1 MHIKIVKIAKA
12 LGKPRAFTVKVN
24 GIKYPRERQGWYF
37 TNSKEQAKLLA
48 LKDYLEINSINLE
61 E

>member
-1 MHIKIVKIAKA
+1 VKIAKA

-24 GIKYPRERQGWYF
+24 GIKYPREQQGWYF

-48 LKDYLEINSINLE
+48 LKDYLEINSINLKE
-61 E
+61 

>member
-12 LGKPRAFTVKVN
+12 LGKPEAFVVKVN
-24 GIKYPRERQGWYF
+24 GIKYPRKRQEWYF

-48 LKDYLEINSINLE
+48 LKEYLEINSINLKE
-61 E
+61 